1 VAAVTALGTLRIA
14 PGDRG
19 RVRRK
24 AFEVVLALGGDRDL
38 AARVAGELSDALRTQ
53 TPRSRLAVAVGQR
66 TVGATIHFT
75 IDGDEAGGDEPVPA
89 ASDAGGHGATTSVHP
104 SGSAAPPGGPRV
116 LAYHLRRGVPTDAAI
131 EEARSLLTARS
142 RQELFER
149 LEASNAALQRSTAEA
164 RQASQAK
171 AQFLANMSHEIR
183 TPMNAIMGMNR
194 LALATD
200 LTPQQRGYLAKIEA
214 STRHLLGIIDDVL
227 DVSKLEAGKLTLE
240 RGEVE
245 LGRVLDDV
253 TTLAGDACAG
263 KGLRL
268 TVDVAQDVPAS
279 FVGDALRLRQV
290 LVNLVT
296 NAVKFTE
303 RGEIAVA
310 VTRQTAPR
318 DAVALRFEVRD
329 TGIGMTPGQRRR
341 LFTSFSQADE
351 TITRRFG
358 GTGLGLAISK
368 SIVEL
373 MHGTIGVASR
383 PGIGSTFWFT
393 GRFGLSTGPASVA
406 TAPATAPR
414 FDPALRVLLVE
425 DNRLNQEVAAGLLAE
440 VGLRAAI
447 AGDGRE
453 ALEALQGRPFDL
465 VLMDVQMPVMDGLS
479 ATRRIRSDAALRS
492 LPVVAMTASALASDR
507 AACLAAGMNDVVT
520 KPIDPAALWRSLAT
534 WLPAVPEPRA
544 RAAEAPDA
552 AAPPRA
558 VDAMLRRDA
567 PALPRGVAGLD
578 VDRGLRFTRGR
589 PDLYLRLL
597 RGFLD
602 DQRDLPQ
609 RLRHALA
616 AGDLATVG
624 RLSHT
629 LRGLASGLGAGP
641 LAAAGEALEGA
652 ARERRDPPAVEAA
665 AQALIDEHDALFA
678 ALSAVGR
685 AASGPA

>member
-1 VAAVTALGTLRIA
+1 VTTLGILRIA
-14 PGDRG
+14 PADRG
-19 RVRRK
+19 RARRK
-24 AFEVVLALGGDRDL
+24 AFDVVLALGGDRDV
-38 AARVAGELSDALRTQ
+38 AARIAGEVSDALRAQERLTA
-53 TPRSRLAVAVGQR
+53 RSRLTVAVGHR
-66 TVGATIHFT
+66 SAGATLHFA
-75 IDGDEAGGDEPVPA
+75 IDGDSSRGDDAASPEAAVGGNGAPASGGAPA
-89 ASDAGGHGATTSVHP
+89 AAPTA
-104 SGSAAPPGGPRV
+104 AAPAPGAPRV
-116 LAYHLRRGVPTDAAI
+116 LAYHLRATAPTSAAL

-164 RQASQAK
+164 KRASQAK

-200 LTPQQRGYLAKIEA
+200 LTAQQRGYLAKIEA
-214 STRHLLGIIDDVL
+214 STRHLMGIIDDVL

-245 LGRVLDDV
+245 LRRVLDDV

-268 TVDVAQDVPAS
+268 TVDVAADVPAS

-303 RGEIAVA
+303 RGEVAVA
-310 VTRQTAPR
+310 VARLPAPR

-329 TGIGMTPGQRRR
+329 TGIGVTPEQRRH

-373 MHGTIGVASR
+373 MHGVIDVESR
-383 PGIGSTFWFT
+383 PGFGSTFWFT
-393 GRFGLSTGPASVA
+393 GRFGPSLGPASGA
-406 TAPATAPR
+406 TTPAVAPR

-425 DNRLNQEVAAGLLAE
+425 DNRLNQEVATALLAE
-440 VGLRAAI
+440 VGLTPAI
-447 AGDGRE
+447 ADDGRA
-453 ALEALQGRPFDL
+453 ALEALQRQPFDL

-479 ATRRIRSDAALRS
+479 ATRRIRADGVLRS
-492 LPVVAMTASALASDR
+492 LPVVAMTASALESDR
-507 AACLAAGMNDVVT
+507 AACLTAGMNDVVT
-520 KPIDPAALWRSLAT
+520 KPIDPAALWRSLSA
-534 WLPAVPEPRA
+534 WLPAVPGHGA
-544 RAAEAPDA
+544 RATAAPGDA
-552 AAPPRA
+552 AA
-558 VDAMLRRDA
+558 
-567 PALPRGVAGLD
+567 LPQGVRGLD
-578 VDRGLRFTRGR
+578 VERGLRFTRGR

-609 RLRHALA
+609 RLRHSLA
-616 AGDLATVG
+616 EGDLTTVG
-624 RLSHT
+624 RLAHT

-641 LAAAGEALEGA
+641 LAAASEALEEAVRGRLDA
-652 ARERRDPPAVEAA
+652 PAVAVA
-665 AQALIDEHDALFA
+665 TKSLIDEHDALFG
-678 ALSAVGR
+678 ALTAVG
-685 AASGPA
+685 